1 MIADEA
7 GFGKALWKLLHPGGS
22 HPGLSDQDESRFRL
36 LTLTGYA
43 RFLLSRL
50 PG

>member
-1 MIADEA
+1 MTVSSNGIRAMVSA
-7 GFGKALWKLLHPGGS
+7 IQ
-22 HPGLSDQDESRFRL
+22 GLSDQDESRFRL

-43 RFLLSRL
+43 RFLLGRL